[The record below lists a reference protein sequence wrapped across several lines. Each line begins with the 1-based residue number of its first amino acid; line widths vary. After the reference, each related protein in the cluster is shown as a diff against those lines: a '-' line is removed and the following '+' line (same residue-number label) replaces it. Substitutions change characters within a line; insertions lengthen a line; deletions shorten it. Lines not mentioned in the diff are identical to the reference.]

1 LILTQKIRIKPNKT
15 TIKLLNQYFGY
26 SRYIFNQGLDLWNKN
41 YKENLKPN
49 GRKIR
54 DELKSLK
61 KENDYE
67 WEKAL
72 SPQILDTSVED
83 LEHSFKMFFKGINKY
98 PKFKSKRKS
107 KKSCR
112 FYRKNDSTIRIK
124 KDKLFLSKFPYG
136 IKLTESI
143 KIKGI
148 IKTCTISTT
157 AADKYFASFSIELNE
172 EEENSLFKNE
182 KDNFCGIDLGIKEF
196 AVIGNENNEFTHVK
210 SFYNELK
217 PYYEKIKRYSRLMSK
232 KQYNSN
238 KYIALK
244 TKIQNTYLRIK
255 NKQND
260 FLNKLTT
267 QIIKDYKTICI
278 ENLNTRF
285 MIKNRKLSERAS
297 KSLFY
302 NFRVKLEYK
311 SKLYGNNLILADRFF
326 PSTQKCSSCG
336 NIKTKKDKL
345 GLKDRVYICEEC
357 GCIVDRDENAAIN
370 LLDYGKDNIFKN
382 SQIKKKELA
391 ISILS

>member
-15 TIKLLNQYFGY
+15 TTKLLNQYFGY
-26 SRYIFNQGLDLWNKN
+26 SRYIFNQGLNLWNNN

-54 DELKSLK
+54 DELKLLK

-67 WEKAL
+67 WEKKM
-72 SPQILDTSVED
+72 SPQVLDTSIED
-83 LEHSFKMFFKGINKY
+83 LENSFKMFFKGINKY

-107 KKSCR
+107 KNSCR
-112 FYRKNDSTIRIK
+112 FYRKNDSTISIK
-124 KDKLFLSKFPYG
+124 ENKLILPKFPYG
-136 IKLTESI
+136 IKLTEPI
-143 KIKGI
+143 KIEGI
-148 IKTCTISTT
+148 IKTCTISLI
-157 AADKYFASFSIELNE
+157 ADKYFASFAIELSK

-182 KDNFCGIDLGIKEF
+182 KDNYCGIDLGIKEF
-196 AVIGNENNEFTHVK
+196 AIIGNENNKFIHIK

-217 PYYEKIKRYSRLMSK
+217 PYYEKIKRYSRLMIK

-238 KYIALK
+238 KYTELK

-267 QIIKDYKTICI
+267 QIIKNYKNICI
-278 ENLNTRF
+278 EDLKIRF
-285 MIKNRKLSERAS
+285 MLRNKKLSEKAS

-302 NFRVKLEYK
+302 NFRMKLEYK
-311 SKLYGNNLILADRFF
+311 SKLYDNNLILADKFF

-345 GLKDRVYICEEC
+345 KLRDRTYICHEC
-357 GCIVDRDENAAIN
+357 GCVMDRDENAAIN
-370 LLDYGKDNIFKN
+370 LLNYGKIIYLKN
-382 SQIKKKELA
+382 SQIK
-391 ISILS
+391 